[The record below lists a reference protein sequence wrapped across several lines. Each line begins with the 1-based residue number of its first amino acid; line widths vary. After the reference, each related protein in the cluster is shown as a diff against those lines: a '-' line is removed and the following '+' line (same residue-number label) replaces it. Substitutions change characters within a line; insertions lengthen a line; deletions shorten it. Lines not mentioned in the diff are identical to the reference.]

1 MKKVVYDI
9 EEYLEKKYKVIIFN
23 NYNEDKI
30 YKIEEN
36 GKLIKLIYIE
46 KQSSQSII
54 FDDVINK
61 LSVSLLEE

>member
-9 EEYLEKKYKVIIFN
+9 EEYLEKKYKVTIFN

-61 LSVSLLEE
+61 LSVSLIEE

>member
-9 EEYLEKKYKVIIFN
+9 EEYLEKKYKVTIFN

-54 FDDVINK
+54 FDDIINK

>member
-9 EEYLEKKYKVIIFN
+9 EEYLEKKYKVTIFN
-23 NYNEDKI
+23 NYNVDKI

>member
-9 EEYLEKKYKVIIFN
+9 EEYLEKKYKVTIFN

>member
-1 MKKVVYDI
+1 MKEVVYDI
-9 EEYLEKKYKVIIFN
+9 EEYLEKKYKVTIFN

>member
-9 EEYLEKKYKVIIFN
+9 EEYLEKQYRVTIFN